1 MEQAKLN
8 EFTEQAFAKID
19 GLYDLIRSAVK
30 MPSLRFEGKIVEG
43 RYGNKRIEF
52 ESEDLS
58 QGDFLISLAWKE
70 FKIKDFNSQ
79 AGEDKE
85 TGKPFYWIFVNY
97 NYQHIDGGSNGAT
110 IGNAYFLDNKWIFQL
125 DKDNRK

>member
-19 GLYDLIRSAVK
+19 GLYDLIRNAVK
-30 MPSLRFEGKIVEG
+30 MPSLKFEGKIVEG

-58 QGDFLISLAWKE
+58 QGDFLISLA
-70 FKIKDFNSQ
+70 
-79 AGEDKE
+79 
-85 TGKPFYWIFVNY
+85 
-97 NYQHIDGGSNGAT
+97 
-110 IGNAYFLDNKWIFQL
+110 
-125 DKDNRK
+125 